1 MAGFL
6 DAARQILEEAGE
18 PLHGLEIVKRGRERN
33 LFTSRAKDDWAL
45 VRTITSDVKRGN
57 NSRHMVILG
66 KGYYGLEDWGVSRA
80 NPPVTEAPR
89 ARRSPQPTTAV
100 PPGITLEKLERIR
113 QVMTVDEFRQDWG
126 DIYDQLLAAERAR
139 AVTPLNDRYLLERI
153 RPLFQRIQDFLQ
165 GRGNESP
172 KSEVICDWIFI
183 CYTLE
188 MFREGAALWRCVNK
202 DEVNAWQ
209 YERTA
214 KFSTACRT
222 RVG

>member
-66 KGYYGLEDWGVSRA
+66 KGYYGLEDWGVSRG

-89 ARRSPQPTTAV
+89 AATITSTNNGCATGYHFGEAGAHPSGHDRR
-100 PPGITLEKLERIR
+100 
-113 QVMTVDEFRQDWG
+113 
-126 DIYDQLLAAERAR
+126 
-139 AVTPLNDRYLLERI
+139 
-153 RPLFQRIQDFLQ
+153 
-165 GRGNESP
+165 
-172 KSEVICDWIFI
+172 
-183 CYTLE
+183 
-188 MFREGAALWRCVNK
+188 
-202 DEVNAWQ
+202 
-209 YERTA
+209 
-214 KFSTACRT
+214 
-222 RVG
+222 